1 MRGFLISVPEAE
13 DVHSDEGCHT
23 TENCSIDCK
32 GDCEYT
38 NEVSKYEE
46 EDGDQELGEE
56 EEEGGGCR
64 AEDPFIAEGIV
75 LIRDYLLWK

>member
-1 MRGFLISVPEAE
+1 
-13 DVHSDEGCHT
+13 
-23 TENCSIDCK
+23 
-32 GDCEYT
+32 
-38 NEVSKYEE
+38 VSKYEE